1 VSDRQVRAIVVDMDG
16 TLLDPLPVVQSW
28 YRRAVLEFGGPDLSR
43 NEILATASNL
53 TGDAG

>member
-1 VSDRQVRAIVVDMDG
+1 MDG